1 MLIIAAHACT
11 PALVHVL
18 FFNLLQG
25 KDDDEVKP
33 RTLPKSISCG
43 KTFRGA
49 SALTGLTAVHSWL
62 QQLATE
68 LQERLEADRREHQRI
83 PSQLTVSIDTLAANA
98 GGCTEGG

>member
-1 MLIIAAHACT
+1 M
-11 PALVHVL
+11 
-18 FFNLLQG
+18 QG
-25 KDDDEVKP
+25 KDDEEVKP

-49 SALTGLTAVHSWL
+49 SALTGLTAVHGWL

-68 LQERLEADRREHQRI
+68 LQERLEADRRDHQRM

-98 GGCTEGG
+98 GVFGLVNVE